1 MCFRCEIKNRLTG
14 SIFLNVN
21 HCHSQHP
28 FHRFVRAYMRDIYTR
43 VREYAAH
50 TGLRCEAYLAN
61 DDITACEAIAAF
73 RELGYAVPK
82 DIAIAGFDN
91 SLLAREIS
99 PKLTALAQP
108 LEEIGKK
115 AAAGADAR
123 RCACADVRAGI
134 ARDRKGID
142 DPFCACPE
150 LNAGQASF

>member
-1 MCFRCEIKNRLTG
+1 
-14 SIFLNVN
+14 
-21 HCHSQHP
+21 
-28 FHRFVRAYMRDIYTR
+28 MRDIYTR

-115 AAAGADAR
+115 AVEVLLAQMHDGVPAQ
-123 RCACADVRAGI
+123 
-134 ARDRKGID
+134 DRK
-142 DPFCACPE
+142 
-150 LNAGQASF
+150 SVV